1 MKSDSTRSQR
11 GEGALKFIISLLL
24 VGYVGYVA
32 IVNVPTW
39 MQMQNLKHD
48 MDEVART
55 TAVEQAPIEKINQR
69 VGSLSGNYGV
79 SQKNFA
85 VKKDGPGVEIT
96 LNTVQK
102 VYLLFTTYDWHVNH
116 ISKGRWM

>member
-1 MKSDSTRSQR
+1 MKSDSMRSQR
-11 GEGALKFIISLLL
+11 GEGGLKFLIAILF

-39 MQMQNLKHD
+39 MAMQNLKHD

-55 TAVEQAPIEKINQR
+55 TAIEGAPVEKIHQR

-85 VKKDGPGVEIT
+85 VKKEGPGVEIT

-102 VYLLFTTYDWHVNH
+102 VYLLFTTYDWQISH
-116 ISKGRWM
+116 ISKGKWM